1 MDLRRVRARRR
12 ADLLRTT
19 TTHPVIRTLEQRH
32 NPSSQRSGCYAM
44 HSARQSS
51 PALRPESLATRPRVV
66 RRRGAPQPARA
77 AARDPFEQ
85 PLSPFVAGKVR
96 ECDSCLGRVRAR
108 RESRCDAVLAT
119 VPVTD
124 TRAHSSL
131 ADRRHRATFHATPR
145 PQLRSEPRGRLLHAA
160 PARLACRSRK
170 GQAPPPFAC
179 LANTLTPAPSGYRH
193 RRGPVLSRDS
203 GHPGRGG
210 RPGG

>member
-1 MDLRRVRARRR
+1 
-12 ADLLRTT
+12 
-19 TTHPVIRTLEQRH
+19 
-32 NPSSQRSGCYAM
+32 M

-66 RRRGAPQPARA
+66 RSRGAQPARA

-85 PLSPFVAGKVR
+85 PLSPFVASKVR
-96 ECDSCLGRVRAR
+96 EYDSCSGRAR
-108 RESRCDAVLAT
+108 EARCDAVLAT
-119 VPVTD
+119 VAVTD
-124 TRAHSSL
+124 TRAHSTL

-160 PARLACRSRK
+160 PARPACRSKK
-170 GQAPPPFAC
+170 GQALLHLFLTLP
-179 LANTLTPAPSGYRH
+179 TLTPAPSGCRL

-203 GHPGRGG
+203 GYSGRGG